1 MRLTFKLA
9 MTTVALTLG
18 ASLTPLSS
26 AQEKFPSKPIEIIV
40 PTPPGG
46 GTDTVVRLLAETV
59 EPILGQ
65 KVVVSNRPGGGGL
78 IGMAA
83 VVKAR
88 PDGYTLGG
96 LWNAPLTMTPH
107 VQTAPYGLNDY
118 QAVSLADSAPIVLCT
133 KPGFPA
139 DTGKAFIEHIVANP
153 NKYTYGNDGVGGTIQ
168 LATERIFMKFGAKAR
183 PVPFGGAG
191 ETVKNF
197 LGGHIDIYG
206 GSISTILPHVKS
218 GAAKC
223 LLLTGNT
230 PNPTL
235 PQAATVGA
243 IGAPDAVT
251 TLWHG
256 IVAPKNIPADR
267 LKMLE
272 EAFQKAARSDKFMK
286 FLEARGLDVEAS
298 TAQAFRQL
306 IDSEYVAM
314 GEVLKAIGLAKK

>member
-1 MRLTFKLA
+1 MRTTDKFALALGAMVLA
-9 MTTVALTLG
+9 M
-18 ASLTPLSS
+18 SLSS
-26 AQEKFPSKPIEIIV
+26 NLAAQEKFPSKPIEIIV

-46 GTDTVVRLLAETV
+46 GTDTVVRILAETV

-65 KVVVSNRPGGGGL
+65 KVVVSNKPGGGGL

-118 QAVSLADSAPIVLCT
+118 QPVSLADSAPIVLCT
-133 KPGFPA
+133 KKDFPA
-139 DTGKAFIEHIVANP
+139 DTGKAMIEHIVAHP

-197 LGGHIDIYG
+197 LGGHVDIYG
-206 GSISTILPHVKS
+206 GSISTILPHVNN
-218 GAAKC
+218 GTAKC
-223 LLLTGNT
+223 LLLTGNK
-230 PNPTL
+230 PNPNL
-235 PQAATVGA
+235 PQAATVEQV
-243 IGAPDAVT
+243 GAPEAVT

-256 IVAPKNIPADR
+256 IVAPKNLAADR
-267 LKMLE
+267 LKLLE
-272 EAFQKAARSDKFMK
+272 EAFQKAARSEKFVK

-298 TAQAFRQL
+298 TAKEFRQL
-306 IDSEYVAM
+306 IDSEYAAM
-314 GEVLKAIGLAKK
+314 GEVLKTIGLAKK